1 MMKDFKDYISEQKK
15 YPPRLKGWGNVK
27 TGKLLLTPIRGKEK
41 PYHQEFASNNLSKF
55 GLKEKDAITYIDD
68 SYMPPD
74 EDDSKKLFQD
84 IQSGKI
90 DRDKAFEEFL
100 NNGGWHSIVIDEGT
114 SSIGDYKGDLRKY
127 HKIAVA
133 IHKKYG
139 DSMFQD
145 SSDFFEV
152 GTENIHNK
160 YDWNNYIKTKKIG
173 RGRTEIGTTMAM
185 FRGEERMKS
194 FREFMTEKTY
204 AKSGLGK
211 WFNQQSAGGG
221 PGWDRY
227 GTDGKKLGKCG
238 DAKEGEPYSACLS
251 KQKADKL
258 GKEKIAS
265 FVRRKRYAQDKAK
278 RGDVGDGGK
287 GKKPINVKTGVT
299 DKDPKKRGIQDAVKV
314 RVDSDLEVLVVQDK
328 EGNAKVY
335 SSIEDAKKKAKEI
348 SGKII
353 YGSDG
358 EILVQVLKDPSLR
371 KQGVMQ
377 EEKNPRIPR
386 KKGQPAN
393 SKQHSDLYTDENPE
407 GTIHGLGF
415 KDVETSKA
423 SVAKIKRSDRT
434 HAHKIQAAIAMEQ
447 RAKEMGKKAEA
458 AVYRKYI
465 EQMKKKT
472 KEMNKEDW
480 SDKYKKS
487 IDCNNPKG
495 FSQRAHCASREK
507 NEESTMKSFKDY
519 IEEKNVPN
527 NPELWKKAI
536 AKAKAK
542 FDVYPS
548 AYANAWAAKWY
559 KGEGG
564 TWSVKKESVELEDG
578 KYVTVK
584 QFVSDEAAQ
593 SAINDAEGLIDS
605 TEIMSGVFTMVFDSE
620 ESKEQFII
628 KHKND
633 IKESVELDE
642 AWTPDSVK
650 KNAEI
655 GSKNGYGITIKK
667 TGGIT
672 KTPYKHMLMT
682 TQRHGNVRVTFDHGK
697 EEFEGTPQ
705 SVAIYLNKLLGIK
718 ESVDECSCGCNS
730 CDDVNEAEYQGRT
743 VTLNNP
749 FRLPQGSKKKFGVYV
764 KNDKGNVV
772 KVTFGDPNMEI
783 KRDDPERLKAFRSRH
798 NCDQK
803 TDKTTP
809 GYWSCYQW
817 REGEKVDN

>member
-1 MMKDFKDYISEQKK
+1 MKEFKEYIPESK
-15 YPPRLKGWGNVK
+15 YPPRVKGWGNVK
-27 TGKLLLTPIRGKEK
+27 TGKLVLTPIKGEYR
-41 PYHQEFASNNLSKF
+41 PYHQQFASNNLSKL
-55 GLKEKDAITYIDD
+55 GLKDKDAIAYIDD
-68 SYMPPD
+68 SYGPPD

-100 NNGGWHSIVIDEGT
+100 NNNGWHSIVIDDGT
-114 SSIGDYKGDLRKY
+114 SSIGDYKGTLRKY

-139 DSMFQD
+139 DSMFQSAGD
-145 SSDFFEV
+145 YFEV
-152 GTENIHNK
+152 GTTDIHNK
-160 YDWNNYIKTKKIG
+160 YDWNTYIKTKKISG
-173 RGRTEIGTTMAM
+173 GRTEIGTTMAM

-194 FREFMTEKTY
+194 FKEFMTEKTY

-211 WFNQQSAGGG
+211 WMNQQSAGGG

-227 GTDGKKLGKCG
+227 GTDGEKLGKCG

-258 GKEKIAS
+258 GKKGIAS

-278 RGDVGDGGK
+278 RGDIGDGGK
-287 GKKPINVKTGVT
+287 GQKPINVKTGVT
-299 DKDPKKRGIQDAVKV
+299 DKDPKKRGIQD
-314 RVDSDLEVLVVQDK
+314 
-328 EGNAKVY
+328 
-335 SSIEDAKKKAKEI
+335 
-348 SGKII
+348 
-353 YGSDG
+353 
-358 EILVQVLKDPSLR
+358 
-371 KQGVMQ
+371 
-377 EEKNPRIPR
+377 EKNPRIPR

-415 KDVETSKA
+415 KDVETAKA
-423 SVAKIKRSDRT
+423 SVAKIKKSDRT

-447 RAKEMGKKAEA
+447 RAKEMGKTSEA

-495 FSQRAHCASREK
+495 FSQRAHCAGK
-507 NEESTMKSFKDY
+507 KESTMKSFKDY
-519 IEEKNVPN
+519 IEEKNVPD

-536 AKAKAK
+536 AKAKQK

-564 TWSVKKESVELEDG
+564 TWSVKKESVEL
-578 KYVTVK
+578 
-584 QFVSDEAAQ
+584 DEEARA
-593 SAINDAEGLIDS
+593 
-605 TEIMSGVFTMVFDSE
+605 FDN
-620 ESKEQFII
+620 
-628 KHKND
+628 KN
-633 IKESVELDE
+633 E
-642 AWTPDSVK
+642 AK
-650 KNAEI
+650 RMAYKLA
-655 GSKNGYGITIKK
+655 KK
-667 TGGIT
+667 TG
-672 KTPYKHMLMT
+672 
-682 TQRHGNVRVTFDHGK
+682 
-697 EEFEGTPQ
+697 EGYTVLEIFHDAGGQ
-705 SVAIYLNKLLGIK
+705 GQLFQVVSDTASDEWNRKMNTRTVLRTSYN

-730 CDDVNEAEYQGRT
+730 CDDITEAEYQGRT

-764 KNDKGNVV
+764 KNDKGNIV

-783 KRDDPERLKAFRSRH
+783 KRDDPARLKAFRSRH
-798 NCDQK
+798 SCD
-803 TDKTTP
+803 DDP
-809 GYWSCYQW
+809 GPKWKARYWSCYQW
-817 REGEKVDN
+817 RAGAKVDN

>member
-1 MMKDFKDYISEQKK
+1 MMKDFNDYISEGTK
-15 YPPRLKGWGNVK
+15 YPPRLKGWGNVN
-27 TGKLLLTPIRGKEK
+27 TGKLVLTPIKGKYK
-41 PYHQEFASNNLSKF
+41 PYHQEFASKNLSKF
-55 GLKEKDAITYIDD
+55 GLKEKDAIIYIDD
-68 SYMPPD
+68 SYMPPE
-74 EDDSKKLFQD
+74 EDDAKKLFQD

-100 NNGGWHSIVIDEGT
+100 NNNGWHSIVIDEGT
-114 SSIGDYKGDLRKY
+114 YSIGDYKGGLRKY

-133 IHKKYG
+133 INKKFSGY
-139 DSMFQD
+139 SMFQD
-145 SSDFFEV
+145 AGDFFEV
-152 GTENIHNK
+152 GTEDIHNK
-160 YDWNNYIKTKKIG
+160 YDWDTYIKTKKIG
-173 RGRTEIGTTMAM
+173 GGRTEIGTTMAM

-194 FREFMTEKTY
+194 FKEFMTEKTY

-211 WFNQQSAGGG
+211 WMNQQSAGGG

-227 GTDGKKLGKCG
+227 GVDGEKLGKCG

-258 GKEKIAS
+258 GKKGIAS

-278 RGDVGDGGK
+278 RGDIGDGGK
-287 GKKPINVKTGVT
+287 GQKPINVKTGVT
-299 DKDPKKRGIQDAVKV
+299 DKDPKKRGIQD
-314 RVDSDLEVLVVQDK
+314 
-328 EGNAKVY
+328 
-335 SSIEDAKKKAKEI
+335 
-348 SGKII
+348 
-353 YGSDG
+353 
-358 EILVQVLKDPSLR
+358 
-371 KQGVMQ
+371 
-377 EEKNPRIPR
+377 EKNPRIPR

-423 SVAKIKRSDRT
+423 SVAKIKKSDRT

-447 RAKEMGKKAEA
+447 RAKEMGKTAEA

-495 FSQRAHCASREK
+495 FSQRAHCAGK
-507 NEESTMKSFKDY
+507 KESTMKSFKDY
-519 IEEKNVPN
+519 IEEKNVPD

-536 AKAKAK
+536 AKAKQK

-564 TWSVKKESVELEDG
+564 TWSVKKESV
-578 KYVTVK
+578 
-584 QFVSDEAAQ
+584 
-593 SAINDAEGLIDS
+593 
-605 TEIMSGVFTMVFDSE
+605 
-620 ESKEQFII
+620 
-628 KHKND
+628 
-633 IKESVELDE
+633 
-642 AWTPDSVK
+642 
-650 KNAEI
+650 
-655 GSKNGYGITIKK
+655 
-667 TGGIT
+667 
-672 KTPYKHMLMT
+672 
-682 TQRHGNVRVTFDHGK
+682 
-697 EEFEGTPQ
+697 
-705 SVAIYLNKLLGIK
+705 
-718 ESVDECSCGCNS
+718 DECSCGCNS
-730 CDDVNEAEYQGRT
+730 CDDITEAEYQGRT

-764 KNDKGNVV
+764 KNDKGNIV

-783 KRDDPERLKAFRSRH
+783 KRDDPARLKAFRSRH
-798 NCDQK
+798 SCD
-803 TDKTTP
+803 DDP
-809 GYWSCYQW
+809 GPKWKARYWSCYQW
-817 REGEKVDN
+817 RAGAKVDN